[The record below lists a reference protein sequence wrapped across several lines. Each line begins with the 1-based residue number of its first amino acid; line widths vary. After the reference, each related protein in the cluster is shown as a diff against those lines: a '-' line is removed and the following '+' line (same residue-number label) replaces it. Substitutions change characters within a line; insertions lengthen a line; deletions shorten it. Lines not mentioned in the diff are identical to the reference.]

1 MSMSWRRIA
10 LLGPP
15 GAGKGTQAKLLAE
28 KTGLVHLSTGDIL
41 REEVARSTALGQAA
55 KGWMDK
61 GDLVPDDLI
70 VDMIRE
76 RITRADGFILDGFPR
91 TVVQAEALAEIT
103 SLDGAINVALS
114 REEVIHRLSS
124 RRVCQDCGK
133 IYNLLFNPPEM
144 DMRCDACGSPLFL
157 RNDDQPDVIK
167 NRYDVYAQET
177 APLIEYYS
185 KQGLLYEVDGKR
197 PSSEV
202 LSYILDVIAE

>member
-1 MSMSWRRIA
+1 MSWRRIA

-41 REEVARSTALGQAA
+41 REEVARDTALGQAA
-55 KGWMDK
+55 KGYMDR

-70 VDMIRE
+70 LDMIRE

-144 DMRCDACGSPLFL
+144 DMRCDACGSLLFQ
-157 RNDDQPDVIK
+157 RNDDQPDVIE
-167 NRYDVYAQET
+167 NRYDVYTQET

-185 KQGLLYEVDGKR
+185 KQGLLYEVDGER

-202 LSYILDVIAE
+202 LSCILDLIAE

>member
-1 MSMSWRRIA
+1 MSWRRIA

-41 REEVARSTALGQAA
+41 REEVVRDTALGQAA
-55 KGWMDK
+55 KGYMDR

-70 VDMIRE
+70 LDMIRE

-144 DMRCDACGSPLFL
+144 DMRCDACGSLLFQ
-157 RNDDQPDVIK
+157 RNDDQPDVIE
-167 NRYDVYAQET
+167 NRYDVYTQET

-185 KQGLLYEVDGKR
+185 KQGLLYEVDGER

-202 LSYILDVIAE
+202 LSCILDLIAE

>member
-1 MSMSWRRIA
+1 MSWRRIA

-28 KTGLVHLSTGDIL
+28 KTGLIHLSTGDIL
-41 REEVARSTALGQAA
+41 REEVTRSTALGQAA

-76 RITRADGFILDGFPR
+76 RVARADGFILDGFPR

-114 REEVIHRLSS
+114 REEVIRRLSS

-144 DMRCDACGSPLFL
+144 DMRCDACGSLLFL

-185 KQGLLYEVDGKR
+185 KQGLLYEVDGER

-202 LSYILDVIAE
+202 LSHILDLITE

>member
-1 MSMSWRRIA
+1 MSWRRIA

-41 REEVARSTALGQAA
+41 REEVARDTALGQAA
-55 KGWMDK
+55 KGYMDR

-70 VDMIRE
+70 LDMIRE

-144 DMRCDACGSPLFL
+144 DMRCDACGSLLFQ
-157 RNDDQPDVIK
+157 RNDDQPDVIE
-167 NRYDVYAQET
+167 NRYAVYTQET

-185 KQGLLYEVDGKR
+185 KQGLLYEVDGER

-202 LSYILDVIAE
+202 LSCILDLIAE

>member
-1 MSMSWRRIA
+1 MSWRRIS

-61 GDLVPDDLI
+61 GDLVPDNLI

-76 RITRADGFILDGFPR
+76 RITNADGFILDGFPR

-103 SLDGAINVALS
+103 PLDGVINVALS

-124 RRVCQDCGK
+124 RRVCQDCGQ

-144 DMRCDACGSPLFL
+144 DMRCDACGSLLFL

-202 LSYILDVIAE
+202 LSDILDLIAE

>member
-1 MSMSWRRIA
+1 MSWRRIA

-41 REEVARSTALGQAA
+41 REEVARDTALGQAA
-55 KGWMDK
+55 KGHMDR

-70 VDMIRE
+70 LDMIRE

-144 DMRCDACGSPLFL
+144 DMSCDACGSLLFQ
-157 RNDDQPDVIK
+157 RNDDQPDVIE
-167 NRYDVYAQET
+167 NRYDVYTQET

-185 KQGLLYEVDGKR
+185 KQGLLYEVDGER

>member
-1 MSMSWRRIA
+1 MSWRRIA

-55 KGWMDK
+55 REWMDK
-61 GDLVPDDLI
+61 GDLVPDGLI

-76 RITRADGFILDGFPR
+76 RVTRADGFILDGFPR
-91 TVVQAEALAEIT
+91 TVIQAEALAEIT
-103 SLDGAINVALS
+103 SLDGTINVALS
-114 REEVIHRLSS
+114 REEVIRRLSS

-144 DMRCDACGSPLFL
+144 DMRCDACGSLLFL
-157 RNDDQPDVIK
+157 RNDDQPDVIE

-185 KQGLLYEVDGKR
+185 KQGLLYEVDGER

-202 LSYILDVIAE
+202 LSYILDLIAE

>member
-1 MSMSWRRIA
+1 MSWRRIA

-28 KTGLVHLSTGDIL
+28 TTGLIHLSTGDIL

-61 GDLVPDDLI
+61 GDLVPDDLV

-76 RITRADGFILDGFPR
+76 RVTRADGFILDGFPR

-114 REEVIHRLSS
+114 REEVIRRLSS

-144 DMRCDACGSPLFL
+144 DMRCDACGSLLFL

-185 KQGLLYEVDGKR
+185 KQGLLYEVDGER

-202 LSYILDVIAE
+202 LTYILDLIAE

>member
-1 MSMSWRRIA
+1 MSWRRIA

-15 GAGKGTQAKLLAE
+15 GAGKGTQAKLLAQ
-28 KTGLVHLSTGDIL
+28 KTGLIHLSTGDIL
-41 REEVARSTALGQAA
+41 REEVARSTVLGQAA
-55 KGWMDK
+55 KGRMDK

-70 VDMIRE
+70 VDMVRE

-144 DMRCDACGSPLFL
+144 DMRCDACGSLLFL
-157 RNDDQPDVIK
+157 RNDDLPDVIK
-167 NRYDVYAQET
+167 KRYDVYAQET

-185 KQGLLYEVDGKR
+185 KQGLLYEVDGER

-202 LSYILDVIAE
+202 LSHILDLIAE

>member
-1 MSMSWRRIA
+1 MSSWRSIA

-41 REEVARSTALGQAA
+41 REEVARDTALGQAA
-55 KGWMDK
+55 KGYMDR

-70 VDMIRE
+70 LDMIRE

-144 DMRCDACGSPLFL
+144 DMRCDACGSLLFQ
-157 RNDDQPDVIK
+157 RNDDQPDVIE
-167 NRYDVYAQET
+167 NRYDVYTQET

-185 KQGLLYEVDGKR
+185 KQGLLYEVDGER

-202 LSYILDVIAE
+202 LSCILDLIAE

>member
-1 MSMSWRRIA
+1 MSWRRIA

-28 KTGLVHLSTGDIL
+28 KTGLIHLSTGDIL
-41 REEVARSTALGQAA
+41 REGVARSTALGQAA
-55 KGWMDK
+55 TGWMDK

-114 REEVIHRLSS
+114 REEVIDRLSS

-144 DMRCDACGSPLFL
+144 DMRCDACGSLLFL

-202 LSYILDVIAE
+202 LSYILDLIAE

>member
-1 MSMSWRRIA
+1 MSWRRIS

-61 GDLVPDDLI
+61 GDLVPDNLI

-76 RITRADGFILDGFPR
+76 RITNADGFILDGFPR

-103 SLDGAINVALS
+103 PLDGVINVALS

-133 IYNLLFNPPEM
+133 IYNLLFDPPKV
-144 DMRCDACGSPLFL
+144 DMRCDACGSLLFL

-202 LSYILDVIAE
+202 LSDILDLIAE

>member
-1 MSMSWRRIA
+1 MTSLRRIA

-28 KTGLVHLSTGDIL
+28 KTGLIHLSTGDIL
-41 REEVARSTALGQAA
+41 REEVAHSTTLGQTA

-70 VDMIRE
+70 VDMIRG

-103 SLDGAINVALS
+103 PLDGAINVALS
-114 REEVIHRLSS
+114 QEEVIRRLSS

-133 IYNLLFNPPEM
+133 IYNLLFNPPKT

-157 RNDDQPDVIK
+157 RNDDNPDVIK
-167 NRYDVYAQET
+167 NRYDVYTQET

-185 KQGLLYEVDGKR
+185 KRGLLYEVDGER

-202 LSYILDVIAE
+202 LNCILGLIAE

>member
-202 LSYILDVIAE
+202 LSYILDLIAE

>member
-1 MSMSWRRIA
+1 MSWRRIA

-28 KTGLVHLSTGDIL
+28 KTGLIHLSTGDIL

-76 RITRADGFILDGFPR
+76 RVTGADGFILDGFPR

-114 REEVIHRLSS
+114 REEVIRRLSS
-124 RRVCQDCGK
+124 RRVCGDCGK

-144 DMRCDACGSPLFL
+144 DMRCDACGSLLFL

-185 KQGLLYEVDGKR
+185 KQGLLHEVDGQR

-202 LSYILDVIAE
+202 LSYILDLIAE

>member
-1 MSMSWRRIA
+1 MSWKRIA

-41 REEVARSTALGQAA
+41 REEVARSTALGKAA

-70 VDMIRE
+70 VDMIRG
-76 RITRADGFILDGFPR
+76 RITGADGFILDGFPR
-91 TVVQAEALAEIT
+91 TVVQAEALAKIT
-103 SLDGAINVALS
+103 PLDGAINVVLS
-114 REEVIHRLSS
+114 QEEVIHRLSS

-133 IYNLLFNPPEM
+133 IYNLLFDPPKV

-157 RNDDQPDVIK
+157 RSDDNPDVIK
-167 NRYDVYAQET
+167 NRYNVYTQET

-185 KQGLLYEVDGKR
+185 KQGLLYEVDGKK
-197 PSSEV
+197 PSRDV
-202 LSYILDVIAE
+202 LDRILNLITG

>member
-1 MSMSWRRIA
+1 MSWRRIA

-28 KTGLVHLSTGDIL
+28 KTGLIHLSTGDIL

-76 RITRADGFILDGFPR
+76 RVTGADGFILDGFPR

-114 REEVIHRLSS
+114 REEVIRRLSS
-124 RRVCQDCGK
+124 RRVCRDCGK

-144 DMRCDACGSPLFL
+144 DMRCDACGSLLFL

-185 KQGLLYEVDGKR
+185 KQGLLHEVDGQR

-202 LSYILDVIAE
+202 LSYILDLIAE

>member
-1 MSMSWRRIA
+1 MSWRRIA

-28 KTGLVHLSTGDIL
+28 KTGLIHLSTGDIL

-70 VDMIRE
+70 VDMIRK

-114 REEVIHRLSS
+114 REEVIRRLSS

-144 DMRCDACGSPLFL
+144 DTRCDACGSLLFL

-185 KQGLLYEVDGKR
+185 KQGLLYEVDGER

-202 LSYILDVIAE
+202 LSHILDLIAE

>member
-1 MSMSWRRIA
+1 MSWRRIA

-28 KTGLVHLSTGDIL
+28 KTGLIHLSTGDIL

-76 RITRADGFILDGFPR
+76 RVARADGFILDGFPR

-114 REEVIHRLSS
+114 REEVIRRLSS

-144 DMRCDACGSPLFL
+144 DMRCDACGSLLFL

-185 KQGLLYEVDGKR
+185 KQGLLHEVDGER

-202 LSYILDVIAE
+202 LSYILDLIAE